1 MKNRKARELLA
12 GRTKVYLPLLLI
24 GLITGTLV
32 NPFIHEAGHYSAAY
46 IFNRSAIKEFHYSP
60 ENALKGL
67 FNMAEGPYPQYV
79 SYTGSVYNVFTPLQ
93 AFIVAIAG
101 VAYTTA
107 LFFFL
112 VFLTKRLE
120 RRYLKKN
127 SKSDFAL
134 LSFMVGYFCSFTY
147 IHFAWIG
154 DGAMAMRIFTDNTL
168 IMAIV
173 ITIISL
179 ALVVYTVKV
188 IIELLNVLYPELG
201 PKYSPILRKLRL
213 IE

>member
-1 MKNRKARELLA
+1 MKNRKARELLV
-12 GRTKVYLPLLLI
+12 GRAKVYLPLLLT
-24 GLITGTLV
+24 GLIVGTLV
-32 NPFIHEAGHYSAAY
+32 NPFIHEVGHYSTAY
-46 IFNRSAIKEFHYSP
+46 IFNKSAIKEFYYSP

-79 SYTGSVYNVFTPLQ
+79 SYTGSVYDVFTPLQ

-101 VAYTTA
+101 VAYTTI

-112 VFLTKRLE
+112 IFSAKRLG
-120 RRYLKKN
+120 RKYLKGH
-127 SKSDFAL
+127 SKLDFAL
-134 LSFMVGYFCSFTY
+134 LSFMVGYLITFIY
-147 IHFAWIG
+147 IHFAWVS
-154 DGAMAMRIFTDNTL
+154 DGAMAMRIFTGNTL
-168 IMAIV
+168 IMTIV

-201 PKYSPILRKLRL
+201 PAYSPILRKLKL
-213 IE
+213 IK

>member
-1 MKNRKARELLA
+1 MKKRKARELLINK
-12 GRTKVYLPLLLI
+12 TKVYLPLLLT
-24 GLITGTLV
+24 GLIIGTLV
-32 NPFIHEAGHYSAAY
+32 NPFIHEVGHYSTAY
-46 IFNRSAIKEFHYSP
+46 IFNKSAIQEFHYSP

-67 FNMAEGPYPQYV
+67 FNMAEGPYLEYV
-79 SYTGSVYNVFTPLQ
+79 SYTGSIYDVFTPLQ

-101 VAYTTA
+101 VTYTTV

-112 VFLTKRLE
+112 VFLTKKLE
-120 RRYLKKN
+120 RRYLKRH

-147 IHFAWIG
+147 IHFGWIG

-179 ALVVYTVKV
+179 ALVVYTLKV